1 MAWNA
6 TVMSYVVTTQL
17 WPGRLIAAVQVRI
30 VRSQIPVEF
39 MRHLDQVYAAK
50 ASGLALDGQNVFVYS
65 GVTGQPDLLDCAF
78 GVGVAAPFEPIGN
91 VRPLEIPSGEVATT
105 THVGPYS
112 GLPAANQAVKEWCAR
127 NQMKS
132 GGLSWEVY
140 GHWREG
146 EPPRTDVYYLLR

>member
-1 MAWNA
+1 M
-6 TVMSYVVTTQL
+6 
-17 WPGRLIAAVQVRI
+17 
-30 VRSQIPVEF
+30 
-39 MRHLDQVYAAK
+39 
-50 ASGLALDGQNVFVYS
+50 
-65 GVTGQPDLLDCAF
+65 
-78 GVGVAAPFEPIGN
+78 GVAAPFEPIGN
-91 VRPLEIPSGEVATT
+91 VRPLEIPSGEVATK